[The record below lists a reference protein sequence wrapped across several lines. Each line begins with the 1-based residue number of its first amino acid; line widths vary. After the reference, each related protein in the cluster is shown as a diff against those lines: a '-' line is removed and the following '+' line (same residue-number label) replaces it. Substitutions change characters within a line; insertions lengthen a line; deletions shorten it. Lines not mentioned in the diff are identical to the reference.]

1 MGAVVRESQMRPSD
15 IPAAACLLK
24 PVVFRACENSGWPRN
39 PTSLLPPHLPTP
51 PLTPHRRT
59 EPGVTHVRSAGHC
72 LVFVEDKKS
81 RENPFAASNGVTRGQ
96 EDDDEGQGLRRR
108 RKKGEKEDA
117 E

>member
-1 MGAVVRESQMRPSD
+1 MKVRYVHLIFQRLPVCSSQ
-15 IPAAACLLK
+15 LFFE
-24 PVVFRACENSGWPRN
+24 PVKTAEWPRN
-39 PTSLLPPHLPTP
+39 PTSRLPPSP
-51 PLTPHRRT
+51 PYPAPHPRRRT

-81 RENPFAASNGVTRGQ
+81 RENPFTASNGATRGQ

-108 RKKGEKEDA
+108 RKKGEKEDG

>member
-1 MGAVVRESQMRPSD
+1 MGAVMHESQIRPSD

-24 PVVFRACENSGWPRN
+24 PVVFRACENSGMAEESHEPPPPSPPYPAPHPR
-39 PTSLLPPHLPTP
+39 
-51 PLTPHRRT
+51 RRT

-81 RENPFAASNGVTRGQ
+81 RENPFTASNGATRGQ
-96 EDDDEGQGLRRR
+96 EDGDEGQGLRRR
-108 RKKGEKEDA
+108 RRKGEEEDA